1 MLRAQVDLDKMYM
14 DGGGTAGGSGG
25 TDSCFFLSA
34 SLLSNVPHIGCDSAG
49 YLQ

>member
-34 SLLSNVPHIGCDSAG
+34 SLLSNVPHIGCDSVG